1 MSLPFRALLL
11 WTPPEAAGL
20 CKLIPHLCKQGGSL
34 AALIAFLFSL
44 GLKNVQSSLDVS
56 PQQEPRVTPRAG
68 PSLGTG
74 SRGMDGGTPLAHP
87 LLTKAHNE
95 LYFKKAGESLRWTRR
110 EAENS

>member
-56 PQQEPRVTPRAG
+56 PQQEPRVTPQSWPQPGDREQGDGWGDPSGSPAPDQSAQRAV
-68 PSLGTG
+68 L
-74 SRGMDGGTPLAHP
+74 
-87 LLTKAHNE
+87 
-95 LYFKKAGESLRWTRR
+95 
-110 EAENS
+110 